1 MRTLDIEGYVIINPP
16 GVVEIE
22 RGYTLFVRLLIS
34 MVLMCPL
41 VAAAQNGEASDP
53 QGSQTQLPLLIGVG
67 DLLDVS
73 VFDTPELSFKGR
85 VDNQGQ
91 ITLPVGGKVTVA
103 GIDTVAAGKLVEAQL
118 STANVM
124 PSSSVT
130 VLDTEYATQ
139 GINVLG
145 EVRQPGTYTL
155 LGPHSLYD
163 ALSSA
168 GGPLDTEGPRITIT
182 HRNDPDH
189 PEIVDVSSPNY
200 SETQRKTRV
209 YPGDTVYVSKAGM
222 VYVIGDVAHPGAFY
236 LSRGQSFSV
245 LNVVA
250 LASGL
255 NFTASEKHCAI
266 VRPISDKA
274 ITIPLNLTKIKLNQD
289 ENTIMIAGDVL
300 VVPRST
306 LKQLLITAVPGATA
320 AVTSAVATALVV
332 R

>member
-1 MRTLDIEGYVIINPP
+1 MLQ
-16 GVVEIE
+16 
-22 RGYTLFVRLLIS
+22 RLLVAL
-34 MVLMCPL
+34 VLVFPQL
-41 VAAAQNGEASDP
+41 VAAQNAEIIGP
-53 QGSQTQLPLLIGVG
+53 QDGPNHLPLLIGVG

-91 ITLPVGGKVTVA
+91 ISLPVGGKVTVA

-118 STANVM
+118 TAAQVM

-130 VLDTEYATQ
+130 ILDTEYATQ

-189 PEIVDVSSPNY
+189 AEIVEVSSPNY
-200 SETQRKTRV
+200 SEAQRKTRV
-209 YPGDTVYVSKAGM
+209 YPGDTVYVSKADM
-222 VYVIGDVAHPGAFY
+222 VYVIGDVGHPGAFY
-236 LSRGQSFSV
+236 LSRGQKFSV

-250 LASGL
+250 LAAGL
-255 NFTASEKHCAI
+255 NFTASEKNCAI
-266 VRPISDKA
+266 VRPIGDKA
-274 ITIPLNLTKIKLNQD
+274 ITIPLNLTKIKHNQNGD
-289 ENTIMIAGDVL
+289 TILMAGDVL
-300 VVPRST
+300 VVPRSN
-306 LKQLLITAVPGATA
+306 LKQILTTALPGA
-320 AVTSAVATALVV
+320 TSAVAAATADALIV